1 MQVHRALGFWE
12 GHFFECG
19 GEGSAFEEQDQP
31 QN

>member
-12 GHFFECG
+12 GHFFEC
-19 GEGSAFEEQDQP
+19 EGSAFEEQDQP